1 MLTSQTSQLGDV
13 NNGQSS
19 MEALKGGFTGGD
31 GASFD
36 LSGSDSDWGQ
46 QAVVK
51 AQQSGSL
58 NIAASVAV
66 NWADHA
72 ARAVVSDGVQI
83 TAADDVEISATNEA
97 NYRTRGSGMAVFA
110 DQAIGVGVGLLK
122 TGQQGQSSGRKQ
134 RQY

>member
-1 MLTSQTSQLGDV
+1 MVQRQWKRLRAD
-13 NNGQSS
+13 
-19 MEALKGGFTGGD
+19 TGGD
-31 GASFD
+31 GAGFD
-36 LSGSDSDWGQ
+36 LSGAEAATGSTSGGE
-46 QAVVK
+46 

-72 ARAVVSDGVQI
+72 ARAIVADGVQI
-83 TAADDVEISATNEA
+83 SAGNDVEISATNDA

-122 TGQQGQSSGRKQ
+122 TASRLKLWLAIMSRLMCLGRVM
-134 RQY
+134 